1 MAARNLFDLSE
12 KTAIVTGGYT
22 GLGLQISEALVE
34 QGANLV
40 ICARN
45 EEKCIEAAEKLAQLR
60 PGAKVLA
67 LRCDI
72 SKVEDVDRLVQKTL
86 ESFGK
91 IDILVNNA
99 GITWGKKA
107 EEMKFEEWEKVLRVN
122 LNGTFLCTQ
131 KVGNEMIKQGRGKI
145 INVSSVTGLKAFPF
159 MDAIGYVASK
169 GGIGAFSKD
178 LAAKWAPYGV
188 NINVIAPGFFS
199 SSMTEMFFRLENK
212 EENVLD
218 GIPMGRIGGN
228 EDLKGSI
235 IYLASS
241 ASDYVTGIVLPVD
254 GGTMAR

>member
-1 MAARNLFDLSE
+1 MAAKNLFDLSE

-45 EEKCIEAAEKLAQLR
+45 EGKCQEAAEKLAKLR

-67 LRCDI
+67 VRCDI
-72 SKVEDVDRLVQKTL
+72 SKEEDVDRLVQTAMD
-86 ESFGK
+86 SFGR

-107 EEMKFEEWEKVLRVN
+107 EEMKLEEWEKVLRVN

-131 KVGNEMIKQGRGKI
+131 KVGNVMIKQGRGKI
-145 INVSSVTGLKAFPF
+145 INVSSVTALKAMPF
-159 MDAIGYVASK
+159 MDAISYVASK
-169 GGIGAFSKD
+169 GGIIAFSRD
-178 LAAKWAPYGV
+178 LAVKWAPYGV

-199 SSMTEMFFRLENK
+199 SSMADLFFRLEGK
-212 EENVLD
+212 KENVLA

-228 EDLKGSI
+228 DDLKGSI
-235 IYLASS
+235 IYLASA
-241 ASDYVTGIVLPVD
+241 ASDYVTGIILPVD
-254 GGTMAR
+254 GGTIAN